1 MALTNP
7 NIWNSRHRK
16 KSQWFHTTWNIRD
29 LLENPWDHYG
39 WLRMLLGFIS
49 VLSLKLLH
57 PFVKLSMKYSRYNFI
72 THFMQLVSFDT
83 SWKHQKT
90 FSFQK
95 RPVVS
100 KPLGVSKETSGM
112 KWVKFPQ
119 TSQEMRESL
128 RIWNY
133 LEWSKP

>member
-1 MALTNP
+1 MKLST
-7 NIWNSRHRK
+7 SK
-16 KSQWFHTTWNIRD
+16 KVAMVSYYLKYTRSTWKPMGSLWMTANAF
-29 LLENPWDHYG
+29 
-39 WLRMLLGFIS
+39 GFIS

-72 THFMQLVSFDT
+72 THFMPLVSFDT